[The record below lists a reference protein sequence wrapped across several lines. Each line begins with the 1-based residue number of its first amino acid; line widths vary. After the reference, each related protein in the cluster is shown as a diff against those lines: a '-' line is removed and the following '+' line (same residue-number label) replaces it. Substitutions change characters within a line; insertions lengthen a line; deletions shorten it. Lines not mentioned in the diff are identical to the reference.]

1 MFATV
6 KDPDNV
12 PPEIEQFGELT
23 ETPEREHDESARE
36 NPEPDT

>member
-1 MFATV
+1 MN
-6 KDPDNV
+6 DPDIV

-23 ETPEREHDESARE
+23 PTPEMEHDESSRE